1 MRLPLPFFLLLSTL
15 SMLVVNDVSG
25 FAQEHALQAVA
36 VAAVSDPSIPLYKAP
51 KDKLPHARVDAGAR
65 GGKDGEPVLVVL
77 APADHIGVTTK
88 KAPCLFW
95 YLSPTTAFPVE
106 FVLEDNRLARPLLEA
121 QLHRP
126 TQPGIQKVCLEDY
139 SLTLEPGVQYRW
151 HISLIVDADSRSK
164 DIHAMGMIERMGFV
178 ECSALGLPCT
188 WSCDKKAAYQYAEA
202 GLWYDALECISELID
217 ASPDDRSLRM
227 IRDGLLRQGFP
238 ELLAQSAS
246 TVPGASRSRQTE
258 KPTALPTR

>member
-1 MRLPLPFFLLLSTL
+1 MRPPRFLFFLLSTL
-15 SMLVVNDVSG
+15 SVLVITAESG
-25 FAQEHALQAVA
+25 LAETRALPAFAVA
-36 VAAVSDPSIPLYKAP
+36 VPSDTPIPLYKAP
-51 KDKLPHARVDAGAR
+51 KDKLPHARVDGGAR

-95 YLSPTTAFPVE
+95 YVSPTTAFPVE

-121 QLHRP
+121 QLRHP
-126 TQPGIQKVCLEDY
+126 VQPGIQKVCLEDY

-151 HISLIVDADSRSK
+151 HISLIVDAESRSK

-188 WSCDKKAAYQYAEA
+188 WSCDKKAVYQYAEA

-217 ASPDDRSLRM
+217 ASPEDRSLSM
-227 IRDGLLRQGFP
+227 IRDGLLGQGFP
-238 ELLAQSAS
+238 EIHAQPTSHANSGLRAGQAEKTTAS
-246 TVPGASRSRQTE
+246 
-258 KPTALPTR
+258 PTP